1 MRHTSLALA
10 LGVVFTSS
18 AYAETEPEFVGET
31 IVVTPT
37 RTARTVDDSLASVSV
52 VTRSDIERLQARSLA
67 DVLQGMVGVTLTN
80 NGGDGKNTSLSLRGA
95 SSDHV
100 LVLIDGV
107 KVGSATTGTA
117 AFQDFP
123 LHLIERIEVV
133 RGPVSSLYG
142 SEAIGGVIQIF
153 TRKGGGALTPSA
165 SASVGSRNTRGATAS
180 LAGGGEQGWFN
191 AGVAHTRTDGFNA
204 CKGLPGVACFT
215 NEPDDDGYR
224 NTAFTLRGGYRFA
237 PGSELDLHLLR
248 AQGENEF
255 DGTSQNQSESVQQ
268 VVGAGFSHRVN
279 EVWRTQLSA
288 GQGRDESDNFKDG
301 VYSSTF
307 DTRRDNASWQNDFS
321 LGGNHLLTLGL
332 DRQQDRVS
340 SNTVYAVTRRD
351 TTGVFAEY
359 QGQWDRHRVQLAL
372 RGDDDSQFGRHTT
385 GNVAWGYPLTANL
398 DMRFAYGTAFKAPTF
413 NQLYYPNYGNA
424 NLRPET
430 SRNIELG
437 LGGRLPGGRW
447 SATVF
452 DNRIRDLIAG
462 FPPANVNRAE
472 IRGLEL
478 AANRRWG
485 AWDAAVNL
493 TLQDPEN
500 ASSGA
505 NQGKVL
511 PRRAQE
517 SLRIDL
523 DRRFGAWRLG
533 GTLRAEDERF
543 DNEDNTRRMAGYA
556 LLDLRADY
564 RLVADWSLG
573 ARLENAFDVEY
584 ETAFGYNQP
593 GRGVFVTLRYEPG
606 K

>member
-1 MRHTSLALA
+1 MRQTTLTLA
-10 LGVVFTSS
+10 LGVVFSS
-18 AYAETEPEFVGET
+18 FAYAESLPEFVGET

-37 RTARTVDDSLASVSV
+37 RTAQTVDDSLASVSV

-67 DVLQGMVGVTLTN
+67 DVLQGMVGVTLAN
-80 NGGDGKNTSLSLRGA
+80 NGGDGKLTSMFLRGA
-95 SSDHV
+95 NSDHV

-133 RGPVSSLYG
+133 RGPVSSLYS

-165 SASVGSRNTRGATAS
+165 SMTAGSNNTRGATVGLS
-180 LAGGGEQGWFN
+180 GGGEQGWFN

-237 PGSELDLHLLR
+237 PDSELDLHVLR
-248 AQGENEF
+248 AQGDNEF
-255 DGTSQNQSESVQQ
+255 DGNFQNQSESVQQ
-268 VVGAGFSHRVN
+268 VIGAGVAHRFN
-279 EVWRTQLSA
+279 EAWRVKLSA

-307 DTRRDNASWQNDFS
+307 NTRRNNASLQNDFS
-321 LGGNHLLTLGL
+321 LGRNHLLTLGL
-332 DRQQDRVS
+332 DRQEDHVS
-340 SNTVYAVTRRD
+340 SNTAYAVTRRD
-351 TTGVFAEY
+351 TTGVFTEY
-359 QGQWDRHRVQLAL
+359 QGQWDKHRVQLAL
-372 RGDDDSQFGRHTT
+372 RGDDNSQFGRHTT
-385 GNVAWGYPLTANL
+385 GNVAWGYPVMASL
-398 DMRFAYGTAFKAPTF
+398 DLRLAYGTAFKAPTF
-413 NQLYYPNYGNA
+413 NQLYYPGFGNPD
-424 NLRPET
+424 LRSET

-437 LGGRLPGGRW
+437 LGGRLPAGRW
-447 SATVF
+447 SAALF
-452 DNRIRDLIAG
+452 DNRISDLIAG
-462 FPPANVNRAE
+462 FPPANINRAE

-478 AANRRWG
+478 AANRRFG

-523 DRRFGAWRLG
+523 DRRLGAWRLG
-533 GTLRAEDERF
+533 GTLRGEGERF
-543 DNEDNTRRMAGYA
+543 DNESNTRRMAGYA
-556 LLDLRADY
+556 LLDLRAEY
-564 RLVADWSLG
+564 RLAADWSLG
-573 ARLENAFDVEY
+573 GRFENVLDVDY

-593 GRGVFVTLRYEPG
+593 GRGAYLTLRYQP

>member
-1 MRHTSLALA
+1 MRQTTLTLA
-10 LGVVFTSS
+10 LGVFFSS
-18 AYAETEPEFVGET
+18 FAYAETLPEVVGET

-37 RTARTVDDSLASVSV
+37 RTAQTVDDSLASVSV
-52 VTRSDIERLQARSLA
+52 ITRSDIERLQARSLA
-67 DVLQGMVGVTLTN
+67 DVLQGMVGVTVANT
-80 NGGDGKNTSLSLRGA
+80 GGDGKGTSIFLRGA
-95 SSDHV
+95 NSDHV

-123 LHLIERIEVV
+123 LHLIERIEMV

-142 SEAIGGVIQIF
+142 SEAIGGVIQVF
-153 TRKGGGALTPSA
+153 TRKGGGVLTPSA
-165 SASVGSRNTRGATAS
+165 SMSVGSYNTRGATAS

-237 PGSELDLHLLR
+237 PGSELDLHVLR
-248 AQGENEF
+248 AQGDNEF
-255 DGTSQNQSESVQQ
+255 DGKFQNQSESVQQ
-268 VVGAGFSHRVN
+268 VIGAGVAHRFN
-279 EVWRTQLSA
+279 DVWRIKLSA
-288 GQGRDESDNFKDG
+288 GQGRDESDNFKND

-307 DTRRDNASWQNDFS
+307 NTRRNSASMQNDLS
-321 LGGNHLLTLGL
+321 LGRDHLLTLGL
-332 DRQQDRVS
+332 DRQEDHVS
-340 SNTVYAVTRRD
+340 SNTAYAVTRRD
-351 TTGVFAEY
+351 TTGAFAEY
-359 QGQWDRHRVQLAL
+359 QGQWDKHRVQLAL
-372 RGDDDSQFGRHTT
+372 RGDDNSQFGRHTT
-385 GNVAWGYPLTANL
+385 GNVAWGYPVRADL
-398 DMRFAYGTAFKAPTF
+398 DMRLAYGTAFKAPTF

-437 LGGRLPGGRW
+437 LGGRLPAGRW
-447 SATVF
+447 SATLF
-452 DNRIRDLIAG
+452 DNRISDLIAG
-462 FPPANVNRAE
+462 FPPANINRAE
-472 IRGLEL
+472 IQGVEL
-478 AANRRWG
+478 AANSRFG
-485 AWDAAVNL
+485 EWDVAVNL

-500 ASSGA
+500 ASAA

-523 DRRFGAWRLG
+523 DRRLGAWRLG
-533 GTLRAEDERF
+533 GTLRGEGERF
-543 DNEDNTRRMAGYA
+543 DNESNTRRMAGYA
-556 LLDLRADY
+556 LLDLRAEY
-564 RLVADWSLG
+564 RLATAWSLG
-573 ARLENAFDVEY
+573 ARLENLFDVDY

-593 GRGVFVTLRYEPG
+593 GRGAYLTLRFQP

>member
-1 MRHTSLALA
+1 MRQTTLALA
-10 LGVVFTSS
+10 LGVAFIPF
-18 AYAETEPEFVGET
+18 AYAETLPEFVGET

-37 RTARTVDDSLASVSV
+37 RTAQTVDDSLASVSV
-52 VTRSDIERLQARSLA
+52 ITRSDIERLQARSLA
-67 DVLQGMVGVTLTN
+67 DVLQGMVGVTLAN
-80 NGGDGKNTSLSLRGA
+80 NGGEGKGTSIFLRGA
-95 SSDHV
+95 NSDHV

-107 KVGSATTGTA
+107 KIGSATTGTA

-123 LHLIERIEVV
+123 MHLIERIEVV

-153 TRKGGGALTPSA
+153 TRKGGGALTPRA
-165 SASVGSRNTRGATAS
+165 SLTVGSNNTRGATAGLS
-180 LAGGGEQGWFN
+180 GGGEQGWFN

-215 NEPDDDGYR
+215 NEPDNDGYR

-237 PGSELDLHLLR
+237 PGSELDLHALR
-248 AQGENEF
+248 AQGDNEF
-255 DGTSQNQSESVQQ
+255 DGTFQNQSEFVQQ
-268 VVGAGFSHRVN
+268 VIGAGITHRFN
-279 EVWRTQLSA
+279 EAWRVKLSA
-288 GQGRDESDNFKDG
+288 GQGRDESDNFKNG

-307 DTRRDNASWQNDFS
+307 NTRRNSASMQNDFS
-321 LGGNHLLTLGL
+321 LGRDHLLTLGL
-332 DRQQDRVS
+332 DRQEDHVR
-340 SNTVYAVTRRD
+340 SNAAYAVTRRD

-359 QGQWDRHRVQLAL
+359 QGQWDKHRVQLAL
-372 RGDDDSQFGRHTT
+372 RGDDNSQFGRHTT
-385 GNVAWGYPLTANL
+385 GNVAWGYPVMTNL
-398 DMRFAYGTAFKAPTF
+398 DLRLAYGTAFKAPTF
-413 NQLYYPNYGNA
+413 NQLYYPGFGNP
-424 NLRPET
+424 NLRSET

-437 LGGRLPGGRW
+437 LGGRLSGGRW
-447 SATVF
+447 SATLF
-452 DNRIRDLIAG
+452 DNRISDLIAG
-462 FPPANVNRAE
+462 FPPANINRAE

-478 AANRRWG
+478 AANRRFG

-517 SLRIDL
+517 SLRIDI
-523 DRRFGAWRLG
+523 DRRLGVWRLG
-533 GTLRAEDERF
+533 ATLRGEGERF
-543 DNEDNTRRMAGYA
+543 DNESNTRRMAGYA
-556 LLDLRADY
+556 LLDLRAEY
-564 RLVADWSLG
+564 RLAAAWSLG
-573 ARLENAFDVEY
+573 ARLENLFDVDY

-593 GRGVFVTLRYEPG
+593 GRGAYLTVRYQP

>member
-1 MRHTSLALA
+1 MRQTPLALA
-10 LGVVFTSS
+10 LGVVFIAS
-18 AYAETEPEFVGET
+18 AHAETLPEFVGET

-37 RTARTVDDSLASVSV
+37 RTAQTVDSTLASVSV

-67 DVLQGMVGVTLTN
+67 DVLQGMVGVTLANT
-80 NGGDGKNTSLSLRGA
+80 GGDGKGTSIFLRGA
-95 SSDHV
+95 NSDHV

-153 TRKGGGALTPSA
+153 TRKGGGALSPSA
-165 SASVGSRNTRGATAS
+165 SVSLGSNNTRGATVGLS
-180 LAGGGEQGWFN
+180 GGGAQGWFN

-237 PGSELDLHLLR
+237 PGSELDLHVLR
-248 AQGENEF
+248 AQGDNEF
-255 DGTSQNQSESVQQ
+255 DGNFQNQSESVQQ
-268 VVGAGFSHRVN
+268 VIGAGVAHRFN
-279 EVWRTQLSA
+279 DVWRIKLSA

-307 DTRRDNASWQNDFS
+307 NTRRNNASLQNDFN
-321 LGGNHLLTLGL
+321 LGRNHLLTLGL
-332 DRQQDRVS
+332 DRQEDHVS
-340 SNTVYAVTRRD
+340 SNTAYAVTRRE
-351 TTGVFAEY
+351 TTGVFTEY

-372 RGDDDSQFGRHTT
+372 RGDDNSQFGRHTT
-385 GNVAWGYPLTANL
+385 GNVAWGYPVMENL
-398 DMRFAYGTAFKAPTF
+398 DLRLAYGTAFKAPTF
-413 NQLYYPNYGNA
+413 NQLYYPNYGNVD
-424 NLRPET
+424 LRPET
-430 SRNIELG
+430 SRNVEMG
-437 LGGRLPGGRW
+437 LGSRLPAGRW
-447 SATVF
+447 SATLF

-462 FPPANVNRAE
+462 FPPANINRAE
-472 IRGLEL
+472 IRGFEL
-478 AANRRWG
+478 AANSRFG
-485 AWDAAVNL
+485 EWDVAVNL

-500 ASSGA
+500 ASPGA

-523 DRRFGAWRLG
+523 DRRLGAWRLG
-533 GTLRAEDERF
+533 GTLRGEGERF
-543 DNEDNTRRMAGYA
+543 DNDSNTRRMAGYA
-556 LLDLRADY
+556 LLDLRAEY
-564 RLVADWSLG
+564 RLAPDWSLG
-573 ARLENAFDVEY
+573 ARLENLFDVDY

-593 GRGVFVTLRYEPG
+593 GRGAYLTVRYQP

>member
-1 MRHTSLALA
+1 MRQTTLALA
-10 LGVVFTSS
+10 LGVAFIAS
-18 AYAETEPEFVGET
+18 AHAETLPEFVGET

-37 RTARTVDDSLASVSV
+37 RTPQTADASLASVSV
-52 VTRSDIERLQARSLA
+52 ITRSDIERLQARSLA
-67 DVLQGMVGVTLTN
+67 DVLQGMVGVTLANT
-80 NGGDGKNTSLSLRGA
+80 GGDGKGTSIFLRGA
-95 SSDHV
+95 NSDHV

-142 SEAIGGVIQIF
+142 SEAIGGVVQIF

-165 SASVGSRNTRGATAS
+165 SVTVGSDNTRGATVGLS
-180 LAGGGEQGWFN
+180 GGGVQGWFN
-191 AGVAHTRTDGFNA
+191 AGLAHTRTDGFNA
-204 CKGLPGVACFT
+204 CKGLSGVACFT

-237 PGSELDLHLLR
+237 AGSELDVHMLR
-248 AQGENEF
+248 AQGDNEF
-255 DGTSQNQSESVQQ
+255 DGGFQNQSESMQQ
-268 VVGAGFSHRVN
+268 VIGAGVTHRFN
-279 EVWRTQLSA
+279 DVWRVKFNA

-307 DTRRDNASWQNDFS
+307 NTRRNSTSLQNDFS
-321 LGGNHLLTLGL
+321 LGRNHLLTLGL
-332 DRQQDRVS
+332 DRQEDRVS
-340 SNTVYAVTRRD
+340 SNTAYAVTRRD
-351 TTGVFAEY
+351 TAGVFAQY
-359 QGQWDRHRVQLAL
+359 QSQWDKHRVQLAL
-372 RGDDDSQFGRHTT
+372 RGDDNSQFGRHTT
-385 GNVAWGYPLTANL
+385 GNAAWGYEVVAGL
-398 DMRFAYGTAFKAPTF
+398 DLRLAYGTAFKAPTF
-413 NQLYYPNYGNA
+413 NQLYFPGFGNPD
-424 NLRPET
+424 LRPET

-437 LGGRLPGGRW
+437 LGGRLAGGRW
-447 SATVF
+447 SATLF
-452 DNRIRDLIAG
+452 DNRISDLIAG
-462 FPPANVNRAE
+462 FPPANINRAE

-478 AANRRWG
+478 AANRRFG

-500 ASSGA
+500 ASGA

-523 DRRFGAWRLG
+523 DRRLGTWRLG
-533 GTLRAEDERF
+533 GTLRGEGERF
-543 DNEDNTRRMAGYA
+543 DNESNTRRMAGYA
-556 LLDLRADY
+556 LFDLRAEY
-564 RLVADWSLG
+564 RLAPAWSLG
-573 ARLENAFDVEY
+573 ARLENLFDVDY

-593 GRGVFVTLRYEPG
+593 GRGAYLTLRFQP